1 LMNHPAGAASVAQ
14 TLSPPMRD
22 FIARSR
28 SRLTLE
34 VPAHLNAPATIEE
47 LAALQGDHRMALDM
61 AGVLADKPFRPA
73 AVLVPVV
80 AKDEPVFLLTQRAE
94 GLSTHS
100 GQIAFPGG

>member
-1 LMNHPAGAASVAQ
+1 MNHPAGAASVAQ

-28 SRLTLE
+28 SQLTLE

-61 AGVLADKPFRPA
+61 AGVPADAARGGAVDAFGADRFSRRP
-73 AVLVPVV
+73 
-80 AKDEPVFLLTQRAE
+80 D
-94 GLSTHS
+94 
-100 GQIAFPGG
+100 